1 MDDIYLDLK
10 NLVEKTHTAIVLEKN
25 KKILNNQKT
34 KQIKQNIKIQQNIKI
49 HSEVKKE
56 INTQSSQ
63 TTTTKQ
69 TEPERHIY
77 VSLPPAGRR
86 GTKTDT
92 SILNWS
98 QSLRF
103 PYM

>member
-1 MDDIYLDLK
+1 MDDIYKDLK

-34 KQIKQNIKIQQNIKI
+34 KQNQINQQNIKIQQ
-49 HSEVKKE
+49 EVKKE
-56 INTQSSQ
+56 IKTQSCQ

-69 TEPERHIY
+69 TEPETHIY
-77 VSLPPAGRR
+77 VSQPPAGRR
-86 GTKTDT
+86 GTKTDM

>member
-1 MDDIYLDLK
+1 MDDIYKDLK

-25 KKILNNQKT
+25 KKILNNEKIN
-34 KQIKQNIKIQQNIKI
+34 IKENIKIKQ
-49 HSEVKKE
+49 EVKKE
-56 INTQSSQ
+56 IKSQSCQ
-63 TTTTKQ
+63 TTITKQ
-69 TEPERHIY
+69 TEPEKHIY
-77 VSLPPAGRR
+77 VSQPPAGRR

-98 QSLRF
+98 RSLRF

>member
-1 MDDIYLDLK
+1 MDDIYKDLK

-25 KKILNNQKT
+25 KKILNNEKT
-34 KQIKQNIKIQQNIKI
+34 KHIQQNIKIQQ
-49 HSEVKKE
+49 EVKKE
-56 INTQSSQ
+56 IKTQSCQ

-69 TEPERHIY
+69 TEPEKHIY

-86 GTKTDT
+86 GTKTDM
-92 SILNWS
+92 SIINWS

>member
-1 MDDIYLDLK
+1 MDDIYKDLK

-25 KKILNNQKT
+25 KKILNNKKINIQEKINI
-34 KQIKQNIKIQQNIKI
+34 QQNMKIQQ
-49 HSEVKKE
+49 EVKKE
-56 INTQSSQ
+56 IKSQSCQ
-63 TTTTKQ
+63 TTATKQ
-69 TEPERHIY
+69 TEPEKHIY
-77 VSLPPAGRR
+77 VSQPPAGRR
-86 GTKTDT
+86 GTKTDM

>member
-1 MDDIYLDLK
+1 MDDIYKDLK

-25 KKILNNQKT
+25 KKISIYQEINKEINKENTQNEI
-34 KQIKQNIKIQQNIKI
+34 IKQEI
-49 HSEVKKE
+49 KKE
-56 INTQSSQ
+56 IKTQSCQ

-69 TEPERHIY
+69 TGPETHIY

>member
-1 MDDIYLDLK
+1 MDDIYKDLK

-25 KKILNNQKT
+25 KKIINSQETKKT
-34 KQIKQNIKIQQNIKI
+34 KQNQINQQNIKIQQ
-49 HSEVKKE
+49 EVKKE
-56 INTQSSQ
+56 IKTQSCQ

>member
-1 MDDIYLDLK
+1 MEDIYKDLK
-10 NLVEKTHTAIVLEKN
+10 NLVEKTPTAIVLEKN
-25 KKILNNQKT
+25 KKISIYQEINKEINKENIQNEI
-34 KQIKQNIKIQQNIKI
+34 IKQEI
-49 HSEVKKE
+49 KKE
-56 INTQSSQ
+56 IKTQSCQ

>member
-1 MDDIYLDLK
+1 MDDIYKDLK

-25 KKILNNQKT
+25 KKISNYQETKT
-34 KQIKQNIKIQQNIKI
+34 QQNEIIKQ
-49 HSEVKKE
+49 EVKKE
-56 INTQSSQ
+56 IKTQSCQ

>member
-1 MDDIYLDLK
+1 MDDIYKDLK

-25 KKILNNQKT
+25 KKISIYQEINKEINKENIQNEI
-34 KQIKQNIKIQQNIKI
+34 IKQEI
-49 HSEVKKE
+49 KKE
-56 INTQSSQ
+56 IKTQSCQ

>member
-1 MDDIYLDLK
+1 MDDIYKDLK
-10 NLVEKTHTAIVLEKN
+10 NLVEKTHTAIVLETN
-25 KKILNNQKT
+25 KKRINYQETKT
-34 KQIKQNIKIQQNIKI
+34 QQNEKIQQNIKI
-49 HSEVKKE
+49 QQEVKKE
-56 INTQSSQ
+56 IKTQSCQ

-77 VSLPPAGRR
+77 VSQPPAGRR

-98 QSLRF
+98 RTLRF

>member
-1 MDDIYLDLK
+1 MDDIYKDLK
-10 NLVEKTHTAIVLEKN
+10 NLVEKTHTAIVLEKK
-25 KKILNNQKT
+25 KKISIYQEINKEINKENIQNEI
-34 KQIKQNIKIQQNIKI
+34 IKQEI
-49 HSEVKKE
+49 KKE
-56 INTQSSQ
+56 IKTQSCQ

>member
-1 MDDIYLDLK
+1 MDDIYKDLK

-25 KKILNNQKT
+25 NKISIYQEINKEINKENIQNEI
-34 KQIKQNIKIQQNIKI
+34 IKQEI
-49 HSEVKKE
+49 KKE

-69 TEPERHIY
+69 TGPERHIY

-92 SILNWS
+92 SILNWR